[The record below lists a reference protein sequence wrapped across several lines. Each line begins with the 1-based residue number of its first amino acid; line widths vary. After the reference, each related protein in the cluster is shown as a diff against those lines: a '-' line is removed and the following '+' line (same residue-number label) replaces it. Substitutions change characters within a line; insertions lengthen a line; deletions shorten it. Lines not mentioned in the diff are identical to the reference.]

1 MIQLLRIDGSQK
13 CVHLQLGSEYLAGQT
28 VACGNGRMNG
38 AEYADLLAVDQHLGT
53 AARVIGRVGL
63 LGSEGRALDIQL
75 TQQRLDG
82 TLELEERQAA
92 VAAEGQDLLLVRQN
106 VRVSLAVL
114 DGRGV
119 DGAQLVQRS
128 GRVAVCV
135 VVRQIIQHGRQH
147 GGAHHA
153 EILTKRVEDG
163 GGDTARVVLVP
174 ADHVVELRGDER
186 MAHGLVKACLAANQS
201 GSALRLLG
209 RRELT
214 LYHLACVQRGRD
226 LVVAVH
232 AGNLLSHVAHAV
244 DVGAEERHNNLVILD
259 LEVQLLEQ
267 LYLLLSGQLQTEQ
280 GIHLVRLE
288 RQTLMVRV
296 GVVNVDNAVDDLAC
310 AQLLHQLARTVDRIE
325 GHARVKALLK
335 AAGGLGT
342 HAERLCGD
350 TNGSAVEVCG
360 LENDGLGVV
369 HNLGVCAA
377 HNTRNSN
384 RLVVVADGE
393 HFITQIVIHAVQSL
407 DGLTVAG
414 TADNNA
420 AIGQALVVERMHRL
434 AVLEHNIVGDIND
447 VVDRT
452 NAAGVQTLAHPRR
465 RRLDLDI
472 LDNAG
477 GVARAQVGVLDLDG
491 HILVDVVA
499 NALYFRGLDAERT
512 VEGSRSLAGQTDHA
526 QAVRAVGR
534 NLKIGNPV
542 VQTEHLLDVL
552 ANRGA
557 GRQEQDAVLA
567 RIRYAA
573 VGQTQLLERAHH
585 AVGRHAAQLALG
597 DLHAAR
603 QGGLVQADR
612 ADLANGRRRYIG
624 CAGDD
629 LHRLLL
635 ADIEL
640 ADLQMVGIR
649 VIDNLEDL
657 AGHNV
662 VDLRAEVVNLL
673 DLGAGHSQLGI
684 ILLRGDAVHI
694 GIIRKPR

>member
-1 MIQLLRIDGSQK
+1 M
-13 CVHLQLGSEYLAGQT
+13 
-28 VACGNGRMNG
+28 
-38 AEYADLLAVDQHLGT
+38 
-53 AARVIGRVGL
+53 
-63 LGSEGRALDIQL
+63 
-75 TQQRLDG
+75 
-82 TLELEERQAA
+82 
-92 VAAEGQDLLLVRQN
+92 
-106 VRVSLAVL
+106 
-114 DGRGV
+114 
-119 DGAQLVQRS
+119 
-128 GRVAVCV
+128 
-135 VVRQIIQHGRQH
+135 
-147 GGAHHA
+147 
-153 EILTKRVEDG
+153 
-163 GGDTARVVLVP
+163 
-174 ADHVVELRGDER
+174 
-186 MAHGLVKACLAANQS
+186 
-201 GSALRLLG
+201 
-209 RRELT
+209 
-214 LYHLACVQRGRD
+214 
-226 LVVAVH
+226 
-232 AGNLLSHVAHAV
+232 
-244 DVGAEERHNNLVILD
+244 
-259 LEVQLLEQ
+259 
-267 LYLLLSGQLQTEQ
+267 
-280 GIHLVRLE
+280 
-288 RQTLMVRV
+288 
-296 GVVNVDNAVDDLAC
+296 
-310 AQLLHQLARTVDRIE
+310 
-325 GHARVKALLK
+325 
-335 AAGGLGT
+335 
-342 HAERLCGD
+342 
-350 TNGSAVEVCG
+350 EVCG

-377 HNTRNSN
+377 HNACNSN
-384 RLVVVADGE
+384 RLVVVADGK
-393 HFITQIVIHAVQSL
+393 HLVAQVVIYAVQSL

-447 VVDRT
+447 VVDRA

-477 GVARAQVGVLDLDG
+477 GVARAQVGVLDG

-499 NALYFRGLDAERT
+499 HALYLRSLDAERT

-542 VQTEHLLDVL
+542 VQTKYLLDVL

-640 ADLQMVGIR
+640 ADLQMVGVR

-684 ILLRGDAVHI
+684 ILLRGDAGHI
-694 GIIRKPR
+694 GVIRKPG

>member
-1 MIQLLRIDGSQK
+1 MSVKLLR
-13 CVHLQLGSEYLAGQT
+13 LGELSLSNASYDSVWNL
-28 VACGNGRMNG
+28 VAVKSSNFLC
-38 AEYADLLAVDQHLGT
+38 H
-53 AARVIGRVGL
+53 
-63 LGSEGRALDIQL
+63 
-75 TQQRLDG
+75 
-82 TLELEERQAA
+82 
-92 VAAEGQDLLLVRQN
+92 
-106 VRVSLAVL
+106 VSLAGNVHSVPWRNYLAVL
-114 DGRGV
+114 YLK
-119 DGAQLVQRS
+119 AKP
-128 GRVAVCV
+128 C
-135 VVRQIIQHGRQH
+135 
-147 GGAHHA
+147 
-153 EILTKRVEDG
+153 EIF
-163 GGDTARVVLVP
+163 
-174 ADHVVELRGDER
+174 
-186 MAHGLVKACLAANQS
+186 N
-201 GSALRLLG
+201 
-209 RRELT
+209 
-214 LYHLACVQRGRD
+214 
-226 LVVAVH
+226 
-232 AGNLLSHVAHAV
+232 HVALWYFSTKELIYPLRV
-244 DVGAEERHNNLVILD
+244 KINRLRCLVLVILIN
-259 LEVQLLEQ
+259 VS
-267 LYLLLSGQLQTEQ
+267 LY
-280 GIHLVRLE
+280 
-288 RQTLMVRV
+288 
-296 GVVNVDNAVDDLAC
+296 DLASTKLFNKLESSHKSLVALMWVKTLFISC
-310 AQLLHQLARTVDRIE
+310 RSVSSHAKLLGCSSYARTV
-325 GHARVKALLK
+325 KASRLK
-335 AAGGLGT
+335 YNSSCIVHDAA
-342 HAERLCGD
+342 
-350 TNGSAVEVCG
+350 VF
-360 LENDGLGVV
+360 
-369 HNLGVCAA
+369 AA
-377 HNTRNSN
+377 HNACNSN

-393 HFITQIVIHAVQSL
+393 HLVAQVVIHAVQSL

-465 RRLDLDI
+465 SRLDLDI

-499 NALYFRGLDAERT
+499 NALDLRGLDAERT

-534 NLKIGNPV
+534 DLKIGNPV
-542 VQTEHLLDVL
+542 VQTKHLLDVL
-552 ANRGA
+552 ANRSA
-557 GRQEQDAVLA
+557 GRQEKDAVFA

-657 AGHNV
+657 AGHNI
-662 VDLRAEVVNLL
+662 VDLRTEVVTLL
-673 DLGAGHSQLGI
+673 DLGARHSQLGI

-694 GIIRKPR
+694 GIIRKPG

>member
-1 MIQLLRIDGSQK
+1 
-13 CVHLQLGSEYLAGQT
+13 
-28 VACGNGRMNG
+28 
-38 AEYADLLAVDQHLGT
+38 
-53 AARVIGRVGL
+53 
-63 LGSEGRALDIQL
+63 
-75 TQQRLDG
+75 
-82 TLELEERQAA
+82 
-92 VAAEGQDLLLVRQN
+92 
-106 VRVSLAVL
+106 
-114 DGRGV
+114 
-119 DGAQLVQRS
+119 
-128 GRVAVCV
+128 
-135 VVRQIIQHGRQH
+135 
-147 GGAHHA
+147 
-153 EILTKRVEDG
+153 
-163 GGDTARVVLVP
+163 
-174 ADHVVELRGDER
+174 
-186 MAHGLVKACLAANQS
+186 
-201 GSALRLLG
+201 
-209 RRELT
+209 
-214 LYHLACVQRGRD
+214 
-226 LVVAVH
+226 
-232 AGNLLSHVAHAV
+232 
-244 DVGAEERHNNLVILD
+244 
-259 LEVQLLEQ
+259 
-267 LYLLLSGQLQTEQ
+267 
-280 GIHLVRLE
+280 
-288 RQTLMVRV
+288 MVRV
-296 GVVNVDNAVDDLAC
+296 GVVNVDDAVDDLAC
-310 AQLLHQLARTVDRIE
+310 AEHFDQLTRAVDRIE
-325 GHARVKALLK
+325 GHARVKALFK
-335 AAGGLGT
+335 AAGSLGT
-342 HAERLCGD
+342 HTERLCGD
-350 TNGSAVEVCG
+350 ADGRAMEVRG
-360 LENDGLGVV
+360 FENDSLGVV

-377 HNTRNSN
+377 HNACNSD

-393 HFITQIVIHAVQSL
+393 HLVAQVMIYAVKGL

-414 TADNNA
+414 AADNDA
-420 AIGQALVVERMHRL
+420 AVGQALVVESVHRL
-434 AVLEHNIVGDIND
+434 TVLEHNVVGNIND
-447 VVDRT
+447 VIDWT
-452 NAAGVQTLAHPRR
+452 DAAGVQTLAHPRR
-465 RRLDLDI
+465 GRLDLDI

-499 NALYFRGLDAERT
+499 HALYLRGLDAERT

-684 ILLRGDAVHI
+684 ILLRGDAGHI
-694 GIIRKPR
+694 GVIRKPG

>member
-1 MIQLLRIDGSQK
+1 
-13 CVHLQLGSEYLAGQT
+13 
-28 VACGNGRMNG
+28 
-38 AEYADLLAVDQHLGT
+38 
-53 AARVIGRVGL
+53 
-63 LGSEGRALDIQL
+63 
-75 TQQRLDG
+75 
-82 TLELEERQAA
+82 
-92 VAAEGQDLLLVRQN
+92 
-106 VRVSLAVL
+106 
-114 DGRGV
+114 
-119 DGAQLVQRS
+119 
-128 GRVAVCV
+128 
-135 VVRQIIQHGRQH
+135 
-147 GGAHHA
+147 
-153 EILTKRVEDG
+153 
-163 GGDTARVVLVP
+163 
-174 ADHVVELRGDER
+174 
-186 MAHGLVKACLAANQS
+186 
-201 GSALRLLG
+201 
-209 RRELT
+209 
-214 LYHLACVQRGRD
+214 
-226 LVVAVH
+226 
-232 AGNLLSHVAHAV
+232 
-244 DVGAEERHNNLVILD
+244 
-259 LEVQLLEQ
+259 
-267 LYLLLSGQLQTEQ
+267 
-280 GIHLVRLE
+280 
-288 RQTLMVRV
+288 MVRV

-325 GHARVKALLK
+325 GHARIKALLK

-360 LENDGLGVV
+360 FENDSLGVI

-377 HNTRNSN
+377 HNACNSN

-393 HFITQIVIHAVQSL
+393 HLVAQVVVHTIEGL

-414 TADNNA
+414 AADNDA
-420 AIGQALVVERMHRL
+420 AVGQALVVESVHRL
-434 AVLEHNIVGDIND
+434 TVLEHNVVGNIND
-447 VVDRT
+447 VIDWT
-452 NAAGVQTLAHPRR
+452 DAAGVQTLAHPRR
-465 RRLDLDI
+465 GRLDLDI

-477 GVARAQVGVLDLDG
+477 GVARAQIGVLDLDG

-499 NALYFRGLDAERT
+499 YALDLRGLDAERT
-512 VEGSRSLAGQTDHA
+512 VEGSCGLASQTDHA
-526 QAVRAVGR
+526 QAVRTVRGD
-534 NLKIGNPV
+534 LEIGNPV
-542 VQTEHLLDVL
+542 VQTEHLFDVL

-557 GRQEQDAVLA
+557 GGQEQDAVLA
-567 RIRYAA
+567 RIRHAA
-573 VGQTQLLERAHH
+573 VGQTEFLERAHH

-694 GIIRKPR
+694 GIIRKPG

>member
-1 MIQLLRIDGSQK
+1 MR
-13 CVHLQLGSEYLAGQT
+13 
-28 VACGNGRMNG
+28 
-38 AEYADLLAVDQHLGT
+38 
-53 AARVIGRVGL
+53 
-63 LGSEGRALDIQL
+63 
-75 TQQRLDG
+75 
-82 TLELEERQAA
+82 
-92 VAAEGQDLLLVRQN
+92 
-106 VRVSLAVL
+106 
-114 DGRGV
+114 
-119 DGAQLVQRS
+119 
-128 GRVAVCV
+128 V

-147 GGAHHA
+147 GGTHYA
-153 EILTKRVEDG
+153 EILAERVEDG

-174 ADHVVELRGDER
+174 ADHVVELRRDER
-186 MAHGLVKACLAANQS
+186 VAHGLVKARLAANQRS
-201 GSALRLLG
+201 SALRLLS

-214 LYHLACVQRGRD
+214 LYHLTGIQRGRN

-232 AGNLLSHVAHAV
+232 AGNLLGYVAHTV
-244 DVGAEERHNNLVILD
+244 DVGAEERHNDLVVLD
-259 LEVQLLEQ
+259 LEAQFLEQ
-267 LYLLLSGQLQTEQ
+267 LYLLLRGQLQTEQ
-280 GIHLVRLE
+280 RVHLVRLK
-288 RQTLMVRV
+288 RQTLVVRV
-296 GVVNVDNAVDDLAC
+296 GVVNVDNAVNDFAC
-310 AQLLHQLARTVDRIE
+310 AEHLDQFARTVDCIE

-335 AAGGLGT
+335 AAGSLGT

-360 LENDGLGVV
+360 LENDGLGVI

-377 HNTRNSN
+377 HNACNSN
-384 RLVVVADGE
+384 RLVVVADGK
-393 HFITQIVIHAVQSL
+393 HLVAQVVIYAVQSL

-420 AIGQALVVERMHRL
+420 AVGQALVVERMHRL

-447 VVDRT
+447 IVDRT
-452 NAAGVQTLAHPRR
+452 NAAGMQTLTHPRR

-472 LDNAG
+472 LNNAG
-477 GVARAQVGVLDLDG
+477 GVARAQVGVLDLNR
-491 HILVDVVA
+491 HILVDIAA
-499 NALYFRGLDAERT
+499 NALYLRGLNAERT

-526 QAVRAVGR
+526 QAVRAIGR
-534 NLKIGNPV
+534 DLKIGNPV
-542 VQTEHLLDVL
+542 VQTEYLLDVL

-612 ADLANGRRRYIG
+612 ADLANGCRRYIG

-657 AGHNV
+657 AGNNV

-684 ILLRGDAVHI
+684 ILLRGDAGHI
-694 GIIRKPR
+694 GVIRKPR

>member
-1 MIQLLRIDGSQK
+1 
-13 CVHLQLGSEYLAGQT
+13 
-28 VACGNGRMNG
+28 
-38 AEYADLLAVDQHLGT
+38 
-53 AARVIGRVGL
+53 
-63 LGSEGRALDIQL
+63 
-75 TQQRLDG
+75 
-82 TLELEERQAA
+82 
-92 VAAEGQDLLLVRQN
+92 
-106 VRVSLAVL
+106 
-114 DGRGV
+114 
-119 DGAQLVQRS
+119 
-128 GRVAVCV
+128 
-135 VVRQIIQHGRQH
+135 
-147 GGAHHA
+147 
-153 EILTKRVEDG
+153 
-163 GGDTARVVLVP
+163 
-174 ADHVVELRGDER
+174 
-186 MAHGLVKACLAANQS
+186 MAHGLVKACLAADQS

-209 RRELT
+209 RGELA
-214 LYHLACVQRGRD
+214 LYHLTGVQRGRD

-232 AGNLLSHVAHAV
+232 AGHFLGHVAHAV
-244 DVGAEERHNNLVILD
+244 DVGAEERNNDLVVLD
-259 LEVQLLEQ
+259 LKVQLFEQ
-267 LYLLLSGQLQTEQ
+267 LLLLLGGQVQTEQ
-280 GIHLVRLE
+280 RVHLVRLE
-288 RQTLMVRV
+288 RQTLVVRV
-296 GVVNVDNAVDDLAC
+296 GVVNVDDAVDDLAC
-310 AQLLHQLARTVDRIE
+310 AEHFDQLTRTVDRIE
-325 GHARVKALLK
+325 GHARVQTLLK
-335 AAGGLGT
+335 ATGSLGAHT
-342 HAERLCGD
+342 ERLCGD
-350 TNGSAVEVCG
+350 TNGSAVEVRG
-360 LENDGLGVV
+360 LENDGPGVV

-377 HNTRNSN
+377 HNACNSN

-393 HFITQIVIHAVQSL
+393 HLVAQVVIYAVKGL
-407 DGLTVAG
+407 DGLAVAG
-414 TADNNA
+414 AADNDA
-420 AIGQALVVERMHRL
+420 AVGQALVVERMHRL

-477 GVARAQVGVLDLDG
+477 GVARAQVGVLDLDR
-491 HILVDVVA
+491 HILVDVA
-499 NALYFRGLDAERT
+499 ADALDRGGLDAERT
-512 VEGSRSLAGQTDHA
+512 VEGCGGLTRQTDNA
-526 QAVRAVGR
+526 QAVRAVRG
-534 NLKIGNPV
+534 NLEVGNPV

-567 RIRYAA
+567 GIRYAA
-573 VGQTQLLERAHH
+573 VGQTQLLKRAHH

-603 QGGLVQADR
+603 QGRLVQADWT
-612 ADLANGRRRYIG
+612 DLANGRRRYIG

-662 VDLRAEVVNLL
+662 VDLRAEVVDLL

-694 GIIRKPR
+694 GIIRKPG